1 MTTEQNVRAVIEC
14 VFSEAREDLQD
25 IAVDRILELVEDDNP
40 VNKSLS
46 IKDRLLEELSKEPE
60 QVIALAHT
68 YAKNL
73 ILYGADITEI
83 WDTAVVNAENLE
95 RAYNKGYEDCRK
107 EML

>member
-14 VFSEAREDLQD
+14 VFSQAREDLQD
-25 IAVDRILELVEDDNP
+25 IAVDRILELVEDDKQS
-40 VNKSLS
+40 NKSLS
-46 IKDRLLEELSKEPE
+46 IKDRLLEDLSKEPE
-60 QVIALAHT
+60 QVIALAHA

-83 WDTAVVNAENLE
+83 WDTAISNAENLE
-95 RAYNKGYEDCRK
+95 RAYKAGYNDCRK